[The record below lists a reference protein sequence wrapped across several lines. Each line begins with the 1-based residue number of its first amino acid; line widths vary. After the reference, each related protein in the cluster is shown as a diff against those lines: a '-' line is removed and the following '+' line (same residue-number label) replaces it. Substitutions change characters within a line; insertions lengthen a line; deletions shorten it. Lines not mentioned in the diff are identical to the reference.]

1 MASISGISGN
11 RPLLNLTQNS
21 QAAAT
26 RPGRDPSGKPLADGD
41 VYEPK
46 RTEAGEKINTAD
58 GISEAEAMALV
69 ELATEDA
76 AKFMQQL
83 DADSANGTP
92 INFRIE
98 KPFEGVGT
106 AYADFTARDGNVL
119 IECGI
124 SVSSETVKEA
134 LKEYLAPADK
144 QNGEPVIGKLTVTG
158 KVNEAGEIT
167 NVKAEA
173 SVGNLPKFSM
183 DKMGE
188 FEKTVASILEQ
199 LPTGQTITDD
209 MKKEIGE
216 RMQSALKRS
225 SSFGLELIKELIE
238 SGRVFKVDI
247 SSENSKSHAHLKG
260 GKNALDI
267 RIDHALDEAS
277 KGYPRVDGQTKLGL
291 DAEDKDTLDLGK
303 PRIFTTENLL
313 VSFEGNKPALFR
325 VEKDGSRT
333 PLNDVFGQIIFGL
346 PYLMAMLS
354 KKSVF

>member
-1 MASISGISGN
+1 MASSSSISSAN
-11 RPLLNLTQNS
+11 RPLIHPLQNP
-21 QAAAT
+21 QTAAT
-26 RPGRDPSGKPLADGD
+26 RPGRDATGKPLPDGD

-58 GISEAEAMALV
+58 GISDAEGMALV
-69 ELATEDA
+69 ELATENA
-76 AKFMQQL
+76 TTFVQML
-83 DADSANGTP
+83 EADSANDTEVKYH
-92 INFRIE
+92 FE
-98 KPFEGVGT
+98 KPFERVGT
-106 AYADFTARDGNVL
+106 AYADFTARNGSVL

-124 SVSSETVKEA
+124 SVDSATVKEA
-134 LKEYLAPADK
+134 LKEYLAPEDK
-144 QNGEPVIGKLTVTG
+144 QNGAPLVAKLTVTG
-158 KVNEAGEIT
+158 KINEAGEIEG
-167 NVKAEA
+167 VKAEA
-173 SVGNLPKFSM
+173 SLGNLPKFSM
-183 DKMGE
+183 DKIGE

-225 SSFGLELIKELIE
+225 SNFGVELIKELIE

-247 SSENSKSHAHLKG
+247 KSENSKTHAHLKG

-291 DAEDKDTLDLGK
+291 NADDKDTLDLGK
-303 PRIFTTENLL
+303 PRIFTTDNLV
-313 VSFEGNKPALFR
+313 VSFEGNKPALYR

-346 PYLMAMLS
+346 PFLMAMLS
-354 KKSVF
+354 KKGF